1 MSYIA
6 VVFRHPHELFRQYA
20 ELIPGITVRLLQDCP
35 AEASSTRKVGS
46 AVFDWNFEQPTN
58 NTAQDFLIAMQ
69 HILQDEYSPT
79 FLPQIGCLARRKSPH
94 GKWRGKSQRIKVIF
108 VVGFLGILTQ
118 IVVERSHTQPWQIS
132 STIVGNRFL
141 LSSFHASFT
150 LIHATSA

>member
-6 VVFRHPHELFRQYA
+6 VVFRHPRELFRQYA

-58 NTAQDFLIAMQ
+58 NTAQDLLIAMQ
-69 HILQDEYSPT
+69 HILHDEYLPT

-94 GKWRGKSQRIKVIF
+94 GKWRGESQRIKVIF